1 MISTQAL
8 QLQGRQLAMRSGQNP
23 MAVFDSRIDAGDLD
37 AKDTPQLLRH
47 VKHQTLMRS
56 YQGRYTLLPS
66 SMSDGGSEETIIDRL
81 ERHYDPRTMRELD
94 ALRIDLEAELV
105 EPLVAE
111 ASRRMA
117 GVDPTAYV
125 AELLP
130 AIRATPPSAFLDFL
144 ETSPHREHYY
154 RHFLI
159 QSSVDLLAEAS
170 ASALGIIGEFG
181 EPQSALFRILIDEFG
196 YGEHSKKHSVLFRNT
211 IRGFGL
217 NTEYNAYWPL
227 FDTPA
232 LAVHNIIHFMF
243 QTPRHFFKQVGFLLY
258 AETSYQHS
266 TGEHFRYLRQ
276 FHPGIDG
283 TYFGEHAHIDIHH
296 TAMVVDEV
304 VKPLVAK
311 YGPEAGHDILT
322 GAEMTRAA
330 FAASE
335 AHMLKLCQAFEAAAE
350 DGSAVYG
357 MAGGKLSEG
366 HCITPDSAQQDA
378 VEAIQVGGIGQVTVP
393 GRIAAFPDGAIGRSL
408 G

>member
-1 MISTQAL
+1 
-8 QLQGRQLAMRSGQNP
+8 
-23 MAVFDSRIDAGDLD
+23 VD
-37 AKDTPQLLRH
+37 
-47 VKHQTLMRS
+47 VK
-56 YQGRYTLLPS
+56 
-66 SMSDGGSEETIIDRL
+66 
-81 ERHYDPRTMRELD
+81 
-94 ALRIDLEAELV
+94 
-105 EPLVAE
+105 
-111 ASRRMA
+111 
-117 GVDPTAYV
+117 AYV

-144 ETSPHREHYY
+144 KASPQRDHYY

-170 ASALGIIGEFG
+170 ASALGVIGEFG

-217 NTEYNAYWPL
+217 DTEYNAYWPL

-276 FHPGIDG
+276 FHPGVDG

-296 TAMVVDEV
+296 TAMVIDEV

-311 YGPEAGHDILT
+311 YGAEAGHDILT

-330 FAASE
+330 FAASD
-335 AHMLKLCQAFEAAAE
+335 AHMLKVCKAFEAASA
-350 DGSAVYG
+350 DGAAVYG
-357 MAGGKLSEG
+357 MARGKLSEG
-366 HCITPDSAQQDA
+366 HCKTPDSAQQE
-378 VEAIQVGGIGQVTVP
+378 VVGLIQVGGIGQVTEP
-393 GRIAAFPDGAIGRSL
+393 GRFSSFPDGAIGRTVK
-408 G
+408 